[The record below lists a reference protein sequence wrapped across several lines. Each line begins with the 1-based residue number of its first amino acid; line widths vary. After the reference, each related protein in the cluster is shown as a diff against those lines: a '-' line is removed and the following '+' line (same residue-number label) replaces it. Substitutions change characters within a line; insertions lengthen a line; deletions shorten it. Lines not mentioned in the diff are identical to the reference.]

1 MEDQKFPDDHER
13 AVSHDGAKQ
22 RREINKK
29 PSELIQEIEEFEDCE
44 QLFKAHD
51 SDLKGSDKPSSR
63 KPLPPPDPMDE
74 NRESRMSDPS
84 NDCI

>member
-1 MEDQKFPDDHER
+1 MEERPLPDDDTSDVPEDIPKRRKANKNPPASSLESESEDNER
-13 AVSHDGAKQ
+13 
-22 RREINKK
+22 
-29 PSELIQEIEEFEDCE
+29 
-44 QLFKAHD
+44 LFKARD
-51 SDLKGSDKPSSR
+51 SDLKRSDKPSSR